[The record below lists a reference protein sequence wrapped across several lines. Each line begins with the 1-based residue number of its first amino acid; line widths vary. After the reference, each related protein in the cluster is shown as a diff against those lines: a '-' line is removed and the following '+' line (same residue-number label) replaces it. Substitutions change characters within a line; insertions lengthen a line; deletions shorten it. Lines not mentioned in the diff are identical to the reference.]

1 MNKITHAAA
10 KKVFSGVVD
19 YALGQVNKNPDEA
32 YEKIIDIAEK
42 NMKDLQTDVNWE
54 YIRKVACNPEY
65 TLNRYITSMVKE
77 LHPNVLKT
85 TLMNLGFEAFYN
97 GTKTIREMRKIHNCN
112 IPWIILMDPTSA
124 CNLHCTGCWA
134 AEYGN
139 KLNLSF
145 DDMDSIVTQGKE
157 LGIYFY
163 MMTGGEPM
171 VRKKDIIELCR
182 KHNDCVFFAYT
193 NGTLVDEALCKQMQE
208 VGNLYLALSVEGE
221 PEVNDLRRGE
231 GVYGKVMHAMDLL
244 KEHGLVFGTSIC
256 YTSANYK
263 SVTSEEFIDM
273 LVEKGCR
280 YALYFHYMPVG
291 NAASVDLLLNTEQRK
306 YVKNRVREIRNM
318 EPGPGIFT
326 MDFQNDG
333 EFVGGCIA
341 GGRNYF
347 HINANGDAEPCVFIH
362 YSNGNIHENTIL
374 EILKQPLF
382 MAYHDNQPFND
393 NMLRPCPMLE
403 NPEILQR
410 IVKESG
416 AHSTDLQSKETPEHL
431 CSKCVHYAEEWAP
444 VADKLWAEDKAAKEA
459 KKAARAK

>member
-291 NAASVDLLLNTEQRK
+291 NAASVDLLLNPEQRI

-318 EPGPGIFT
+318 
-326 MDFQNDG
+326 
-333 EFVGGCIA
+333 
-341 GGRNYF
+341 GR
-347 HINANGDAEPCVFIH
+347 G
-362 YSNGNIHENTIL
+362 
-374 EILKQPLF
+374 
-382 MAYHDNQPFND
+382 
-393 NMLRPCPMLE
+393 R
-403 NPEILQR
+403 
-410 IVKESG
+410 
-416 AHSTDLQSKETPEHL
+416 
-431 CSKCVHYAEEWAP
+431 
-444 VADKLWAEDKAAKEA
+444 
-459 KKAARAK
+459 